1 MGNEQSAN
9 AAPTDQTL
17 SKASNEACTSI
28 PGTTASDHDQPTMT
42 RSRSVRKRLET
53 PSSSLKKKHQY
64 IPRMDRH
71 KNGLVMPTYGN
82 NVHPPTSVPG
92 EYSPQYGF
100 YVNLTP
106 PSPGM
111 YASSTTSMAST
122 AASSTG
128 TSEDSPTITTQ
139 KASQPQRP
147 PNPIFQGLVLRQQQ
161 QQYAK
166 GRTTETACFPA
177 APL

>member
-128 TSEDSPTITTQ
+128 
-139 KASQPQRP
+139 AR
-147 PNPIFQGLVLRQQQ
+147 NPSRCLGSQGLTRAGQSTTSIIT
-161 QQYAK
+161 
-166 GRTTETACFPA
+166 GRGRKP
-177 APL
+177 